1 MKRSELEAE
10 QAKSAQK
17 DAEILALQAHLTA
30 QLVPS
35 DDAETKKGRIDF
47 RPETPPLQ
55 CDSRYASHS
64 ATVSHDRAR
73 TRTWA

>member
-10 QAKSAQK
+10 QAKSVQK
-17 DAEILALQAHLTA
+17 DAEILVLQAHLTA

-35 DDAETKKGRIDF
+35 DDAESKKGRIDF

-55 CDSRYASHS
+55 SRYASHS

>member
-10 QAKSAQK
+10 QAKAAQK

-55 CDSRYASHS
+55 WYASHS